1 MGKHIFANPELCTGC
16 NRCVYVCSAIKEGLF
31 QPTKARIH
39 INNFPLRGYS
49 VPSVCFHCPKPD
61 CMNACPEGAITKDDD
76 GIVLVNAEK
85 CNGCGDCVDACTYGM
100 IEMGTDDIAFKCD
113 YCGGDPACVK
123 ECEPGAIVFVEGD
136 KELRRLNGLQMK
148 QRIDT
153 GSPAEKRH
161 QLGANLMTRAR
172 E

>member
-1 MGKHIFANPELCTGC
+1 MSVNMEVFRGFASQIAQLGQM
-16 NRCVYVCSAIKEGLF
+16 A
-31 QPTKARIH
+31 QPTDYPDDERVARAK
-39 INNFPLRGYS
+39 S
-49 VPSVCFHCPKPD
+49 VFDEKLDQTRATYLESCVRCGVCAE
-61 CMNACPEGAITKDDD
+61 ACPEGAITKDDD

-161 QLGANLMTRAR
+161 QLGANLLARAR
-172 E
+172 G